1 MVVRVR
7 PEHDLWTVVIRPT
20 IDEQKICEMA
30 RNCLDF
36 AICLDDFNKEVTYD
50 YGGAE
55 TMWAHITY
63 LDS

>member
-1 MVVRVR
+1 MNGC
-7 PEHDLWTVVIRPT
+7 DKSIRPT

-30 RNCLDF
+30 QNCLDF

-55 TMWAHITY
+55 TM
-63 LDS
+63 